1 MFKWVS
7 WVIRMGATALLLSF
21 ICIWTTGY
29 IVNSYMETVIKQ
41 LELPIKTQPFAL
53 SGMWGKLWGAEKVP
67 EAEASASKTAI
78 DDSNAAA
85 SQQQETINPI
95 TEPDKST
102 LTESD
107 NSIIPDV
114 AASPTPTGGA
124 VDAAPVF
131 NGQAGMEQQ
140 LTDSERQTLYAMVVS
155 KLNQAQ
161 LKQLSDSL
169 QGGLTAEELD
179 QLQTM
184 LKSVLTD
191 DQYTQM
197 MELLQGNKNTDTE
210 TISE

>member
-1 MFKWVS
+1 V
-7 WVIRMGATALLLSF
+7 
-21 ICIWTTGY
+21 
-29 IVNSYMETVIKQ
+29 
-41 LELPIKTQPFAL
+41 
-53 SGMWGKLWGAEKVP
+53 
-67 EAEASASKTAI
+67 
-78 DDSNAAA
+78 
-85 SQQQETINPI
+85 
-95 TEPDKST
+95 
-102 LTESD
+102 SD
-107 NSIIPDV
+107 NSIKPDG

-131 NGQAGMEQQ
+131 NGQTGMQQ

-197 MELLQGNKNTDTE
+197 MELLQGSKKTITE